1 MLEFFPGVVIE
12 GSRQVGKS
20 TLANEGSAPDALITT
35 LDDTAMRDAA
45 ATDPAGFISQAG
57 DRQMVIDDDPTASG
71 AHPDGEG
78 LHRPGP

>member
-45 ATDPAGFISQAG
+45 ATDPAG
-57 DRQMVIDDDPTASG
+57 
-71 AHPDGEG
+71 EG